1 LVYLATHAIL
11 CLLLKVQRVL
21 DANMCVEC
29 LLIVT
34 AAAEAD
40 PDTGAML
47 KLFEAFLARLPN
59 SVNRELVDSVSY
71 LLYKVAVA

>member
-1 LVYLATHAIL
+1 MV
-11 CLLLKVQRVL
+11 
-21 DANMCVEC
+21 C
-29 LLIVT
+29 LLILT

-59 SVNRELVDSVSY
+59 CVNRELVDSVSY
-71 LLYKVAVA
+71 LLYKVAVALLAYKRIINAVY